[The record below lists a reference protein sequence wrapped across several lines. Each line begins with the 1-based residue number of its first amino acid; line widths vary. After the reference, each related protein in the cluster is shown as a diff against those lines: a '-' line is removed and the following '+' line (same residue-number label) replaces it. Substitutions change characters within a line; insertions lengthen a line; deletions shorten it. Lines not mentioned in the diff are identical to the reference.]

1 MAKWLW
7 RRKTENLLGILNASK
22 RLIRMTRGKEHCP
35 NCGSKKIT
43 IESGTKKCRVCHFE
57 WKGKVK
63 KHWTK
68 KDKVRF

>member
-1 MAKWLW
+1 MGLLRGTIKMA
-7 RRKTENLLGILNASK
+7 
-22 RLIRMTRGKEHCP
+22 RGKERCP

-43 IESGTKKCRVCHFE
+43 IESGTKKCKICHFE
-57 WKGKVK
+57 WTGKVK

>member
-1 MAKWLW
+1 MAKMII
-7 RRKTENLLGILNASK
+7 KAKIENLQSSSK
-22 RLIRMTRGKEHCP
+22 LLRWSIKMARGKEHCP

-57 WKGKVK
+57 WTGKIK

>member
-1 MAKWLW
+1 MA
-7 RRKTENLLGILNASK
+7 
-22 RLIRMTRGKEHCP
+22 RGKEHCP
-35 NCGSKKIT
+35 NCGSRKIT

-63 KHWTK
+63 RHWTK